1 MAASRDLYQTLGVSR
16 TASSSEIQRAYRQLA
31 RQFHP
36 DVNSDPAAEDRFKEI
51 GEAYEVL
58 SDPDKR
64 RRYDAYG
71 PEFRHVPE
79 GAGVPPGGARAR
91 AGARSGP
98 GGRAGSGRAGAG
110 RAGGP
115 DEGTWFST
123 GGADVDLEDL
133 LGGMFGGQRGWGPIP
148 GADQEAVINLS
159 VEDAYRGGPRTIT
172 LSGPSGTRSY
182 DVNIPAGVVDGQRI
196 RLAGQGGHGSE
207 GASAGDLYLAV
218 RLAPDPRFRIDGR
231 DVTTTL
237 AVAAW
242 EAALGASVT
251 VQTPTGDKKLTV
263 PPGTSSGRRL
273 RLRGQG
279 IPNPRGQAGDFY
291 AEVRVMVPRTMSDD
305 ERRLFE
311 QLAAASTFNPRSAT

>member
-1 MAASRDLYQTLGVSR
+1 MAASRDLYETLGVSR

-71 PEFRHVPE
+71 PDFRHVPE
-79 GAGVPPGGARAR
+79 GAGVPPRGARAR
-91 AGARSGP
+91 AGARSGA
-98 GGRAGSGRAGAG
+98 GGPAGAG

-133 LGGMFGGQRGWGPIP
+133 LGGMFGGRRGWGPIP

-196 RLAGQGGHGSE
+196 RLAGQGGQGSE

-237 AVAAW
+237 PVAAW

-311 QLAAASTFNPRSAT
+311 QLAATSNFNPRSAT